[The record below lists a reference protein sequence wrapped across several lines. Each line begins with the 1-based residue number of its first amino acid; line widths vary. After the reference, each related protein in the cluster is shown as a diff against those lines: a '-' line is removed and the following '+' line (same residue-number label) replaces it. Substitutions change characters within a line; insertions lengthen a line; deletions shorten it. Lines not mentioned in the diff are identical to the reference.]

1 MKKVCKKCH
10 HGCHCDEELHSD
22 VYGLCACEKC
32 VCVEVKGQEQGV
44 VIDDS
49 EECLSCQ

>member
-10 HGCHCDEELHSD
+10 HGCHCKEELHSD
-22 VYGLCACEKC
+22 IYGLCPCDNCDCGGVVSK
-32 VCVEVKGQEQGV
+32 GV